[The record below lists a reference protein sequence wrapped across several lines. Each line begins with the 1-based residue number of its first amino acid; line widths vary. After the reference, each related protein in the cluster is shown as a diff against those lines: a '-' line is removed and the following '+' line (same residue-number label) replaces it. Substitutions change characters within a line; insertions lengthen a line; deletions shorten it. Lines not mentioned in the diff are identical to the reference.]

1 MADANFDE
9 LFLATVLQINNSNK
23 LLAREA
29 QRYKDL
35 EESQAHT
42 LEEDNQ
48 PLDFNEEYQNGFSSG

>member
-48 PLDFNEEYQNGFSSG
+48 PLDFNEEY

>member
-1 MADANFDE
+1 MADFSE
-9 LFLATVLQINNSNK
+9 LFKATVLQVNNSNR
-23 LLAREA
+23 LLAKEA

-48 PLDFNEEYQNGFSSG
+48 PLDFNEEY

>member
-1 MADANFDE
+1 MADFSE
-9 LFLATVLQINNSNK
+9 LFKATVLQVNNSNR
-23 LLAREA
+23 LLAKEA